1 MKTAALYARV
11 SSDIQERE
19 ETIDSQIVQLR
30 QMAVNKGYVVVDRHL
45 YLDEGYSGDLLARP
59 SLDRLRDDA
68 RDGLIDI
75 VLVHCPDRL
84 ARRYAYQVVVIEEL
98 ERFGCEI
105 DFVNR
110 EIARTPEDQML
121 LAMQGVVAE
130 YERAKIME
138 RTRRGRLHKLQ
149 SGVLIL
155 PRPPFG
161 YRWIPKQGSERGRL
175 EIDED
180 QADLVRKIF
189 NWIERDGMSIMA
201 VTRHLME
208 QCVPPPRGGRRWGTS
223 TIQKIL
229 RNRSYTGE
237 FCMNRTKSVESKEP
251 PKPGVYRKKRNTL
264 VRIRPEDEWIPV
276 AGPAIIEKDLFE
288 AVQNKMVANKR
299 FSMRRACNEHQLLLR
314 CLLQCGCCGYSLMGH
329 WTAPRGI
336 DHKIFRYYMCTKR
349 VSPTRYGDRDTKCTL
364 KPLRAH
370 GLDDAV
376 WADLR
381 ELLSDSKK
389 IAEYAGLG
397 PIAKLK
403 PLHDEVA
410 RLRREIETCDQQM
423 QRIVDAYQKGVIDA
437 DNLQTRRKQ
446 VEGRRQIAAEA
457 LGQAD
462 TTIRD
467 ENVRK
472 AFEAHIP
479 ALIERVKQTLE
490 SADFVTRQKLVRLL
504 VDRIIV
510 HANHDLEIHYVL
522 PGPSRLASIPAPST
536 SAPSDDDVK
545 SLVSKRNIKVSS
557 VSELSPERERDLAMR
572 RPCATESCMKDGGR
586 PSEAALQEEA
596 SNHRKR
602 LRSKTVVVSVTEKA
616 QYMRQLSLT
625 HKC

>member
-1 MKTAALYARV
+1 
-11 SSDIQERE
+11 
-19 ETIDSQIVQLR
+19 
-30 QMAVNKGYVVVDRHL
+30 
-45 YLDEGYSGDLLARP
+45 
-59 SLDRLRDDA
+59 
-68 RDGLIDI
+68 
-75 VLVHCPDRL
+75 
-84 ARRYAYQVVVIEEL
+84 
-98 ERFGCEI
+98 
-105 DFVNR
+105 
-110 EIARTPEDQML
+110 
-121 LAMQGVVAE
+121 
-130 YERAKIME
+130 
-138 RTRRGRLHKLQ
+138 
-149 SGVLIL
+149 
-155 PRPPFG
+155 
-161 YRWIPKQGSERGRL
+161 
-175 EIDED
+175 
-180 QADLVRKIF
+180 
-189 NWIERDGMSIMA
+189 
-201 VTRHLME
+201 
-208 QCVPPPRGGRRWGTS
+208 
-223 TIQKIL
+223 
-229 RNRSYTGE
+229 
-237 FCMNRTKSVESKEP
+237 
-251 PKPGVYRKKRNTL
+251 
-264 VRIRPEDEWIPV
+264 
-276 AGPAIIEKDLFE
+276 
-288 AVQNKMVANKR
+288 MVANKR

-596 SNHRKR
+596 SNHRKCGISR
-602 LRSKTVVVSVTEKA
+602 
-616 QYMRQLSLT
+616 
-625 HKC
+625 H

>member
-208 QCVPPPRGGRRWGTS
+208 QCVPPSPW
-223 TIQKIL
+223 
-229 RNRSYTGE
+229 
-237 FCMNRTKSVESKEP
+237 
-251 PKPGVYRKKRNTL
+251 
-264 VRIRPEDEWIPV
+264 RP
-276 AGPAIIEKDLFE
+276 
-288 AVQNKMVANKR
+288 
-299 FSMRRACNEHQLLLR
+299 S
-314 CLLQCGCCGYSLMGH
+314 MGH
-329 WTAPRGI
+329 V
-336 DHKIFRYYMCTKR
+336 HH
-349 VSPTRYGDRDTKCTL
+349 S
-364 KPLRAH
+364 
-370 GLDDAV
+370 
-376 WADLR
+376 
-381 ELLSDSKK
+381 
-389 IAEYAGLG
+389 
-397 PIAKLK
+397 
-403 PLHDEVA
+403 
-410 RLRREIETCDQQM
+410 
-423 QRIVDAYQKGVIDA
+423 
-437 DNLQTRRKQ
+437 
-446 VEGRRQIAAEA
+446 
-457 LGQAD
+457 
-462 TTIRD
+462 
-467 ENVRK
+467 EN
-472 AFEAHIP
+472 P
-479 ALIERVKQTLE
+479 A
-490 SADFVTRQKLVRLL
+490 
-504 VDRIIV
+504 
-510 HANHDLEIHYVL
+510 
-522 PGPSRLASIPAPST
+522 
-536 SAPSDDDVK
+536 
-545 SLVSKRNIKVSS
+545 
-557 VSELSPERERDLAMR
+557 
-572 RPCATESCMKDGGR
+572 
-586 PSEAALQEEA
+586 
-596 SNHRKR
+596 
-602 LRSKTVVVSVTEKA
+602 
-616 QYMRQLSLT
+616 
-625 HKC
+625 